1 MNKTPPNLDLIYDK
15 VLDFNESQP
24 DDYFDSVIQHLS
36 ENTPQ
41 VRNVFDNLI
50 GVFSNNPSLL
60 NALRITFLFI
70 YRLGAPAF
78 FSLESSKV
86 LELQLDPSVNPT
98 EILEIKRITKY
109 CVEKFQKM
117 QAAHE
122 IPNIGHKYA
131 ELCNLLPEDP
141 QIPDIQLTEFEKQY
155 SDLSVK
161 FQQQEQ
167 RLEVLI
173 AENQENVGQFDTER
187 IFQLLEQIDGLMIQP
202 DLRFTKAENELI
214 LNFFHQRYALINRI
228 QNEFPQLV
236 QDYHLLKE
244 EKRANILPEK
254 GDEQQTENNQKQVQE
269 VQNIK
274 DFTFF
279 IEGTSLAAFPES
291 MTVEYKDYIYPFSN
305 DLLKKKLKASI
316 CAFLNTNGGRILIG
330 VRNTGFRVKGLFLT
344 TNDQDNL
351 IRDVDALLREFHPK
365 VDPEE
370 VSTSFIPIK
379 KTDGTYKPGFY
390 VVKILV
396 RRGKPNELYFT
407 AKDCY
412 KRRNGQNESQMPA
425 NFKRDIIDRH
435 AISIQT
441 HPELFRDRAEFNDPM
456 PELGIPVTNVKEQGP
471 KDGKTPKL
479 LGHKQ
484 KQQQQ
489 DKKPSSSSQQAALA
503 QTTHAL
509 KFLVKN
515 VPTNQPDIAQELK
528 YRFDS
533 ISPYSKTLH
542 FVKEDVIL
550 TFVKPE
556 EARTFMEIVEKNPI
570 IIGANTL
577 DFVVKTAE
585 KDKTE
590 KAAERQ
596 EKFDKFRNKLEVDE
610 EKKDPAK
617 PRPTLAASSGFV
629 ESLTIPL
636 ISRINLLHS
645 LENSLKS
652 LKT

>member
-60 NALRITFLFI
+60 NALRIIFLFI

-78 FSLESSKV
+78 FSLESSKI
-86 LELQLDPSVNPT
+86 LELQLDPSISPS

-131 ELCNLLPEDP
+131 EICNLVPEDP
-141 QIPDIQLTEFEKQY
+141 QIPDTQLTEFEKQY
-155 SDLSVK
+155 SELSVK
-161 FQQQEQ
+161 FQQAEQ

-173 AENQENVGQFDTER
+173 SDHQGTTGSFDTSR
-187 IFQLLEQIDGLMIQP
+187 IAQLLEQIDGLMIQP

-228 QNEFPQLV
+228 QNEFPQVV
-236 QDYHLLKE
+236 QDYHFMKE
-244 EKRANILPEK
+244 EKRAKILQEK
-254 GDEQQTENNQKQVQE
+254 GEELQTENNQKQVQE
-269 VQNIK
+269 VQNLK

-305 DLLKKKLKASI
+305 DTLKKKLKASI

-370 VSTSFIPIK
+370 VTTTFIPIK
-379 KTDGTYKPGFY
+379 KTDGSYKPGFY

-435 AISIQT
+435 AVSVQT
-441 HPELFRDRAEFNDPM
+441 HPELYKDKGEFNDPL
-456 PELGIPVTNVKEQGP
+456 PELGIPVTNIKG
-471 KDGKTPKL
+471 
-479 LGHKQ
+479 
-484 KQQQQ
+484 
-489 DKKPSSSSQQAALA
+489 
-503 QTTHAL
+503 
-509 KFLVKN
+509 
-515 VPTNQPDIAQELK
+515 
-528 YRFDS
+528 
-533 ISPYSKTLH
+533 
-542 FVKEDVIL
+542 
-550 TFVKPE
+550 
-556 EARTFMEIVEKNPI
+556 KNP
-570 IIGANTL
+570 
-577 DFVVKTAE
+577 F
-585 KDKTE
+585 
-590 KAAERQ
+590 
-596 EKFDKFRNKLEVDE
+596 
-610 EKKDPAK
+610 
-617 PRPTLAASSGFV
+617 S
-629 ESLTIPL
+629 L
-636 ISRINLLHS
+636 ISSRVYYSSI
-645 LENSLKS
+645 
-652 LKT
+652 KTGRTDIFKGL